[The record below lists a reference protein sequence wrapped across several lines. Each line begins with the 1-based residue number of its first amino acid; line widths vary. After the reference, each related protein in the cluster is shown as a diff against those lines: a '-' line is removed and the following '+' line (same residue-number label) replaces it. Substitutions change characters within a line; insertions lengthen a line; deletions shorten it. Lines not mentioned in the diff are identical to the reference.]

1 MSDVRRSIATLL
13 SAAGLLLMGNGLLV
27 TLLPLRAGIEGFST
41 TQIGVMGT
49 AFFAG
54 FALGCLIGPRILIRV
69 GHIRAFAGFA
79 ALCAVSILIF
89 DLWPHPLG
97 WMALRGLNGLFFAVL
112 FMVIESWLNEQA
124 SNEMRGRIL
133 SIYII
138 TANLVTMAGQLMV
151 NLAPAEGYVLF
162 TLTAILAALSLVPL
176 SLADTASPK
185 PVETSKL
192 GILSLYRLSPTGFVG
207 CFIIGLVE
215 GAFWSLGPVFA
226 QDRAMNL
233 AEVTFFMAAFVAG
246 GTLSQWPLGRWS
258 DRTDRRIVIAVAGS
272 GTVVTGL
279 LLAFAPLGS
288 WSLALAIAMLHGAFM
303 IPLYPLCLAHANDY
317 APREALVETSSGLL
331 LVYAGGAVLG
341 PVIAGVAMDLAAPG
355 HLFVFIAVLLGSLS
369 VYCVFRMRLRPV
381 ASDEERVEFVALPR
395 TTQSLYGLEEDLPEE
410 RPSPDAATTPLD

>member
-1 MSDVRRSIATLL
+1 MSDVKRSIAILL
-13 SAAGLLLMGNGLLV
+13 SAAALLLMGNGLLV

-41 TQIGVMGT
+41 TEIGIMGT

-89 DLWPHPLG
+89 DLWSQPWG
-97 WMALRGLNGLFFAVL
+97 WMALRGLNGLFFAIL

-124 SNEMRGRIL
+124 SSEIRGQIL

-138 TANLVTMAGQLMV
+138 IANLVTMAGQLMV
-151 NLAPAEGYVLF
+151 NLAPAESYVLF

-185 PVETSKL
+185 PVETAKL
-192 GILSLYRLSPTGFVG
+192 GILSLYRLSPTGFIG

-226 QDRAMNL
+226 QDRAMSL

-258 DRTDRRIVIAVAGS
+258 DRTDRRIVIAVTAA

-279 LLAFAPLGS
+279 LLAFAPLAS
-288 WSLALAIAMLHGAFM
+288 WGQALAIAMLHGAFM
-303 IPLYPLCLAHANDY
+303 IPLYALCLAHANDH
-317 APREALVETSSGLL
+317 APRDALVETSSRLL

-341 PVIAGVAMDLAAPG
+341 PVVAGLAMDLADPG
-355 HLFVFIAVLLGSLS
+355 HLFTFIAALLGALSL
-369 VYCVFRMRLRPV
+369 YCVVRMRLRPV
-381 ASDEERVEFVALPR
+381 VAEEERVEFVPLPR
-395 TTQSLYGLEEDLPEE
+395 TTQTLYGLEEDTSE
-410 RPSPDAATTPLD
+410 

>member
-151 NLAPAEGYVLF
+151 NLAPAEGYILF

-215 GAFWSLGPVFA
+215 GAFWSLGP
-226 QDRAMNL
+226 
-233 AEVTFFMAAFVAG
+233 
-246 GTLSQWPLGRWS
+246 LSQWPLGRWS

-369 VYCVFRMRLRPV
+369 AYCVFRMRLRPV
-381 ASDEERVEFVALPR
+381 AGDEERAEFVALPR

-410 RPSPDAATTPLD
+410 RPSPGAATTPLD